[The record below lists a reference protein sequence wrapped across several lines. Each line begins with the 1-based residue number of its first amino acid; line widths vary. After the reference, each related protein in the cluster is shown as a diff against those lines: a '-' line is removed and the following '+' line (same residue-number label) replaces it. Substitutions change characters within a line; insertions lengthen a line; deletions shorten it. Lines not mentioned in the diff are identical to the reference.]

1 MMKHFP
7 LVLLLLL
14 SYSLQAQRKSKNQY
28 LECGF
33 LFGLTNYSGDV
44 AEKPIQLNETQ
55 PGYGVFVRYH
65 LTPKFAIKA
74 QLYSGS
80 IRGDDKNSA
89 VLYDRK
95 FKFSTNILETAAI
108 LEWDFLGKPRY
119 SKTGLRSFN
128 LSPYLFIGTGVAFVT
143 PDAQYYGPPDKR
155 NDYLKVPF
163 PEGNL
168 NNKILVFPMGFGAK
182 ADVLERFVLGLDIG
196 WRLMFSD
203 DLDGVSINGN
213 PKQNDLYYFVG
224 ITTSFIIT
232 GK

>member
-1 MMKHFP
+1 MKHFP
-7 LVLLLLL
+7 LVLFLLLTL
-14 SYSLQAQRKSKNQY
+14 SLQAQRKSKNQY

-44 AEKPIQLNETQ
+44 AEKTIQFTETQ
-55 PGYGVFVRYH
+55 PGFGVFVRYH
-65 LTPKFAIKA
+65 LTPKLALKA
-74 QLYSGS
+74 HVYSGS
-80 IRGDDKNSA
+80 IKGDDKNSA

-108 LEWDFLGKPRY
+108 LQWNFLGKPRY

-128 LSPYLFIGTGVAFVT
+128 ISPYFFLGAGVAFVT

-168 NNKILVFPMGFGAK
+168 NRRLFIIPNGVGVK
-182 ADVLERFVLGLDIG
+182 ADILERFVLGLDIG
-196 WRLMFSD
+196 WRPMFSD

-213 PKQNDLYYFVG
+213 PKRSDWYYFVG

-232 GK
+232 GQ